1 VESLSTPPNILQF
14 PDWQTKNARTVRILV
29 ADDHDFI
36 RQGTCA
42 VLERQPGWE
51 VCGLAATGREAVAQA
66 SHLKPDVVVMDVSM
80 PELNGLDAAAQIKRQ
95 LPETEIVLLS
105 AHQSDELI
113 RAAFKAGVKSFIFKT
128 EDHQL
133 LVESVEALARHELFV
148 TPKVSEVLFS
158 DVINPDQAEAG
169 QRLSAREREI
179 VQLLAEGKTNKEV
192 GETLGITT
200 RTAENHRAK
209 IMYKLGEDSV
219 AGLVRYAIRNKL
231 IDV

>member
-1 VESLSTPPNILQF
+1 MESLSTPPNILHF

-66 SHLKPDVVVMDVSM
+66 SQLKPDVVVMDVSM

-113 RAAFKAGVKSFIFKT
+113 RSAFKAGVKSFIFKT

-158 DVINPDQAEAG
+158 DVINPDQVEAG
-169 QRLSAREREI
+169 QRLSTREREI

-200 RTAENHRAK
+200 RTAENHRAI
-209 IMYKLGEDSV
+209 IMRKLGEDSV

-231 IDV
+231 IEV

>member
-1 VESLSTPPNILQF
+1 MSTPPNILQF
-14 PDWQTKNARTVRILV
+14 PAGQTSNARTLRILV

-42 VLERQPGWE
+42 VLERQAGWE

-80 PELNGLDAAAQIKRQ
+80 PELNGLDAAAQIKRE

-105 AHQSDELI
+105 AHQSEDVI
-113 RAAFKAGVKSFIFKT
+113 RNAFKAGVKSFIFKT
-128 EDHQL
+128 EDHEV
-133 LVESVEALARHELFV
+133 LVEAVHALGRHEVFV
-148 TPKVSEVLFS
+148 TPKVSELLMS
-158 DVINPDQAEAG
+158 IATSPDQPEDFR
-169 QRLSAREREI
+169 RLSAREREI
-179 VQLLAEGKTNKEV
+179 VQLVAEGKTSKEV

-200 RTAENHRAK
+200 RTAENHRAN
-209 IMYKLGEDSV
+209 IMRKLGEESL

-231 IDV
+231 IEG

>member
-1 VESLSTPPNILQF
+1 MSTPPNILQF
-14 PDWQTKNARTVRILV
+14 PDWQTKNAKTVRILV

-66 SHLKPDVVVMDVSM
+66 SQLKPDVVVMDVSM

-105 AHQSDELI
+105 AHQNDEVI

-158 DVINPDQAEAG
+158 DVINPDQVETG
-169 QRLSAREREI
+169 QRLSTREREI

-200 RTAENHRAK
+200 RTTENHRAN
-209 IMYKLGEDSV
+209 IMHKLGEDSV

-231 IDV
+231 IEV

>member
-1 VESLSTPPNILQF
+1 
-14 PDWQTKNARTVRILV
+14 VRILV

-51 VCGLAATGREAVAQA
+51 VCGLAGTGREAVIQA
-66 SHLKPDVVVMDVSM
+66 SQLKPDVVVMDISM

-105 AHQSDELI
+105 AHQSDDVI
-113 RAAFKAGVKSFIFKT
+113 RSAFKAGVKSFIFKT

-133 LVESVEALARHELFV
+133 LVESVQALARHEVFV

-158 DVINPDQAEAG
+158 DIIDPEQAEAG
-169 QRLSAREREI
+169 QRLSVREREI
-179 VQLLAEGKTNKEV
+179 VQLLAEGKTNREV

-200 RTAENHRAK
+200 RTVENHRAN
-209 IMYKLGEDSV
+209 IMRKVGEDSV

-231 IDV
+231 VEV

>member
-1 VESLSTPPNILQF
+1 MSTPPNILHF
-14 PDWQTKNARTVRILV
+14 PAGQTSNARTLRILV

-66 SHLKPDVVVMDVSM
+66 NHLKPDVVVMDVSM

-105 AHQSDELI
+105 AHQNDEVI
-113 RAAFKAGVKSFIFKT
+113 RNAFKAGVKSFIFKT

-133 LVESVEALARHELFV
+133 LVDSVHALSRHEVFV

-158 DVINPDQAEAG
+158 DVTNPDEAG
-169 QRLSAREREI
+169 AGHRLSAREREI
-179 VQLLAEGKTNKEV
+179 VQLLAEGKTNKQV

-200 RTAENHRAK
+200 RTAENHRAN
-209 IMYKLGEDSV
+209 IMRKLGEDSV
-219 AGLVRYAIRNKL
+219 AGLVRYAIRNQL
-231 IDV
+231 IDG

>member
-1 VESLSTPPNILQF
+1 LSTPPNILQF
-14 PDWQTKNARTVRILV
+14 PAGKSGNPKALRILV

-51 VCGLAATGREAVAQA
+51 VCGLASTGREAVAQA
-66 SHLKPDVVVMDVSM
+66 SQLKPDVVVMDISM

-105 AHQSDELI
+105 AHQSEDVI
-113 RAAFKAGVKSFIFKT
+113 RNAFKAGVKSFVFKT
-128 EDHQL
+128 EGHEV
-133 LVESVEALARHELFV
+133 LVEAVQALGRHEVFV
-148 TPKVSEVLFS
+148 TPRVSEVLVS
-158 DVINPDQAEAG
+158 IATGPDQADDFR
-169 QRLSAREREI
+169 RLSAREREI
-179 VQLLAEGKTNKEV
+179 VQLVAEGKTSKEV

-200 RTAENHRAK
+200 RTAENHRAH
-209 IMYKLGEDSV
+209 IMRKLGEDSV

-231 IDV
+231 IEV